1 MHRRLIAASRS
12 LTLLTMCALPA
23 ALLSQSTN
31 PASVPAGALTPK
43 PPAPAPAATNLTVTP
58 RQAREAD
65 DAYLAGAKEVARKDL
80 AAALPLFER
89 AVQLNPTDRDYVLAL
104 YVTRGNRVDQLVQ
117 LAAKARLIGDNARAD
132 DLLAQ
137 ARDLDPTNPVIAQHF
152 NLPTTPVDLTPAERA
167 DLISPTLAGPIEL
180 TPTAGTH
187 DFHLQ
192 GDAQTV
198 LRNVYTTFGITPT
211 FDSSVSSGY
220 INVDLDHLDFAGAT
234 RVVQQ
239 LTHTFA
245 VPVQAKSVLIARDTP
260 DKRDELMPLIEETV
274 YLPGIT
280 GDQMTELANLA
291 RNVFDL
297 KQVTASLSNG
307 YMLLRGDE
315 PTLKLV
321 NATYADMLDAGSDV
335 MFDLNLYELD
345 KTHVNNIGATLP
357 TSASVFSI
365 QQEAEKIDNA
375 NQSLLNTII
384 SGGNIQLTGNRGY
397 DRIIEALALIASGA
411 ASDANVTNL
420 IALIGKENLATLAN
434 PLIIPLAGIAVS
446 GTSTFNLSLNSSDT
460 RLLDSVKLRSSNGQ
474 AASFRAGSRYPV
486 VTGTYSSGVSSALA
500 SAAAGLN
507 INGTSVSS
515 LLNKYLGTST
525 SIPQFQFEDLG
536 ITLKITP
543 TVLHGNEVQ
552 LKLDLKLEALAGTSL
567 NSIPVLNNRAMTSTI
582 TIPTGDTAML
592 AAYVSSNEIGS
603 IAGLPGLSE
612 LPGFQGTDKDVEH
625 DSSELL
631 ITITPHVVRQNAM
644 RIASRRLAVEHTG
657 PAAQ

>member
-1 MHRRLIAASRS
+1 
-12 LTLLTMCALPA
+12 
-23 ALLSQSTN
+23 
-31 PASVPAGALTPK
+31 
-43 PPAPAPAATNLTVTP
+43 
-58 RQAREAD
+58 
-65 DAYLAGAKEVARKDL
+65 
-80 AAALPLFER
+80 
-89 AVQLNPTDRDYVLAL
+89 
-104 YVTRGNRVDQLVQ
+104 
-117 LAAKARLIGDNARAD
+117 
-132 DLLAQ
+132 
-137 ARDLDPTNPVIAQHF
+137 
-152 NLPTTPVDLTPAERA
+152 
-167 DLISPTLAGPIEL
+167 
-180 TPTAGTH
+180 
-187 DFHLQ
+187 
-192 GDAQTV
+192 
-198 LRNVYTTFGITPT
+198 
-211 FDSSVSSGY
+211 
-220 INVDLDHLDFAGAT
+220 
-234 RVVQQ
+234 
-239 LTHTFA
+239 
-245 VPVQAKSVLIARDTP
+245 
-260 DKRDELMPLIEETV
+260 
-274 YLPGIT
+274 
-280 GDQMTELANLA
+280 MTELANLA

-321 NATYADMLDAGSDV
+321 NATYADMLDAGSDI

-357 TSASVFSI
+357 TSASVFSV
-365 QQEAEKIDNA
+365 QQEAQNIVNA
-375 NQSLLNTII
+375 NQSALNTLLA
-384 SGGNIQLTGNRGY
+384 SGQFNQYLTNNSSLNTVL
-397 DRIIEALALIASGA
+397 EALALIEYGGV
-411 ASDANVTNL
+411 SDANLTNL
-420 IALIGKENLATLAN
+420 IALVGALNGV
-434 PLIIPLAGIAVS
+434 PLAGITVS
-446 GTSTFNLSLNSSDT
+446 GTSTFNLSLNSTDT

-500 SAAAGLN
+500 SAVSGLN

>member
-12 LTLLTMCALPA
+12 LTLLTICALPA
-23 ALLSQSTN
+23 ALLSQSAN
-31 PASVPAGALTPK
+31 PASVPAGALAPK
-43 PPAPAPAATNLTVTP
+43 PPAPTPETTHLAVTP
-58 RQAREAD
+58 KQAREAD

-89 AVQLNPTDRDYVLAL
+89 AVLLNPTDRDYVLAL
-104 YVTRGNRVDQLVQ
+104 FVTRGNRVDQLVQ
-117 LAAKARLIGDNARAD
+117 LAAKARLTGDNARAD

-137 ARDLDPTNPVIAQHF
+137 ARSLDPTNPVIAQHF

-198 LRNVYTTFGITPT
+198 LRNVYTAFGITPT
-211 FDSSVSSGY
+211 FDSSVSSAY

-234 RVVQQ
+234 RVVHQ

-245 VPVQAKSVLIARDTP
+245 VPVQAKSVLIARDTTE
-260 DKRDELMPLIEETV
+260 KRDELMPLMEETV

-321 NATYADMLDAGSDV
+321 NATYADMLDAGSDI

-357 TSASVFSI
+357 TSASVFSV
-365 QQEAEKIDNA
+365 QQEAQNIVNA
-375 NQSLLNTII
+375 NQSALNTLLA
-384 SGGNIQLTGNRGY
+384 SGQFNQYLTNNSSLNTVL
-397 DRIIEALALIASGA
+397 EALALIEYGGV
-411 ASDANVTNL
+411 SDANLTNL
-420 IALIGKENLATLAN
+420 IALVGALNGV
-434 PLIIPLAGIAVS
+434 PLAGITVS
-446 GTSTFNLSLNSSDT
+446 GTSTFNLSLNSTDT

-486 VTGTYSSGVSSALA
+486 VTGTYSSGVSSSLA
-500 SAAAGLN
+500 SAVSGLN

>member
-12 LTLLTMCALPA
+12 LTLLTMCALSAP
-23 ALLSQSTN
+23 LLSQSAN

-43 PPAPAPAATNLTVTP
+43 PPAPTPVATNLTISP

-65 DAYLAGAKEVARKDL
+65 DAYLAGAKEVAHKDL

-89 AVQLNPTDRDYVLAL
+89 AVLLNPTDRDYVLAL
-104 YVTRGNRVDQLVQ
+104 FVTRGNRVDQLVQ
-117 LAAKARLIGDNARAD
+117 LAAKARLTGDNARAD

-137 ARDLDPTNPVIAQHF
+137 ARSLDPTNPVIAQHF

-167 DLISPTLAGPIEL
+167 DLISPTLGGPVEL

-211 FDSSVSSGY
+211 FDSSVSSGF

-234 RVVQQ
+234 RIVQQ

-260 DKRDELMPLIEETV
+260 EKRDELMPLIEETV

-357 TSASVFSI
+357 TSANVFSV
-365 QQEAEKIDNA
+365 QQEAQKIVNA
-375 NQSLLNTII
+375 NQSTLNTLLA
-384 SGGNIQLTGNRGY
+384 SGQFNQFLTNNSSLNTV
-397 DRIIEALALIASGA
+397 IEALGLIEYGGV
-411 ASDANVTNL
+411 SDANFTNL
-420 IALIGKENLATLAN
+420 IALVGALNGV
-434 PLIIPLAGIAVS
+434 PLAGITVS
-446 GTSTFNLSLNSSDT
+446 GTSTFNLSLNSSDS
-460 RLLDSVKLRSSNGQ
+460 RLLDSVKLRASNGQ

-500 SAAAGLN
+500 SAVSGLN

-543 TVLHGNEVQ
+543 TVLHGSEVQ

-567 NSIPVLNNRAMTSTI
+567 NSIPVLNNRAITSTI

-612 LPGFQGTDKDVEH
+612 LPGFQGTDKDIEH

-631 ITITPHVVRQNAM
+631 ITITPHVVRQSAM
-644 RIASRRLAVEHTG
+644 RIASRRLAVEHGG